1 MSETTAKPNPKKVKR
16 RAHNSKKVTADK
28 YCDSC
33 QQNITENEQR
43 DMLRVTSGFDKR
55 SAKNYCKE
63 HELSYG
69 EHKCKPKWCG
79 DCKYLINYEITV
91 DWKKKSQNW

>member
-1 MSETTAKPNPKKVKR
+1 MSTTTANPKKVKR
-16 RAHNSKKVTADK
+16 RARNSREPIADK

-33 QQNITENEQR
+33 HQNITENEQR

-63 HELSYG
+63 HELSYSDQ
-69 EHKCKPKWCG
+69 KCKPIWCG
-79 DCKYLINYEITV
+79 DCKYLIKYEITIN
-91 DWKKKSQNW
+91 WKKKSQDW